1 MLGHFWEAASEHQGK
16 PVGCGSPE
24 IGFSPT
30 CDLLAS
36 PWLGMDVAGMRVLL
50 GSSIAGPFDDWGTE
64 RPSCGSP
71 WEPRWATEIELL
83 LPGEVVG
90 ASSL

>member
-1 MLGHFWEAASEHQGK
+1 MGVGSFLGSCHRESIRERK

-24 IGFSPT
+24 IGFSPI

-50 GSSIAGPFDDWGTE
+50 GSSSAGP
-64 RPSCGSP
+64 
-71 WEPRWATEIELL
+71 
-83 LPGEVVG
+83 
-90 ASSL
+90 